1 MNFICKDGRE
11 VSRSGLCTEDAMEEQ
26 SGPSCL
32 KGPLIAAKG
41 VLPSEGTILFLKK
54 RAGMSKAR
62 HH

>member
-1 MNFICKDGRE
+1 
-11 VSRSGLCTEDAMEEQ
+11 MEEQ

-32 KGPLIAAKG
+32 KGPLIAAIG